1 MVLWSAGADEHH
13 PSPLLLR
20 FYCSALTS
28 LSLAC
33 NKLSALPLAMSKL
46 TRLTVG
52 VGAMERSR
60 APLSHIV
67 PCKTHD

>member
-52 VGAMERSR
+52 VGADVT
-60 APLSHIV
+60 A
-67 PCKTHD
+67 